1 MDSPARKRLQKEFN
15 ILEIG
20 QKFQMV
26 NSVMKAAIP
35 GSHIYTKTTDD
46 SAEHNGYSYR
56 IRPEWLCEE
65 VL

>member
-1 MDSPARKRLQKEFN
+1 MDSPARHRLQRQFKEFK
-15 ILEIG
+15 ID

-35 GSHIYTKTTDD
+35 GAQIFKKITADT
-46 SAEHNGYSYR
+46 AESNGFCYI

-65 VL
+65 VI